1 MKAIK
6 YLQPSQLE
14 ELAKMQDTLNSMTCM
29 GNFGHADWKKEGWDW
44 GLAVIDEVLE
54 IHGHLG
60 WKWWKGSD
68 HYKQGINI
76 DNKKQIQLEVIDIL
90 HFGLSKSMQ
99 AGQKFEPTSQ
109 LPPVWDL
116 DDALSELLVNS
127 EQTSF
132 SWYAFDALCKAL
144 DLTASEI
151 IDIYTGKYALNI
163 FRQDCG
169 YGEGTY
175 QKQWLIPEISIK
187 YQEDN
192 WYLEKILGDIK
203 RLGDKVT
210 VSKVTCELAKHY
222 KLATGGGSK

>member
-29 GNFGHADWKKEGWDW
+29 GNFGHANWVSEEWDW
-44 GLAVIDEVLE
+44 GFAVIDEVRE
-54 IHGHLG
+54 IKEHLG

-68 HYKQGINI
+68 NYKQGINI

-90 HFGLSKSMQ
+90 HFGISKTLQ
-99 AGQKFEPTSQ
+99 AGLPFQPTGPIQ
-109 LPPVWDL
+109 GWDL
-116 DDALSELLVNS
+116 QDCLMELVDNWTY
-127 EQTSF
+127 TSF
-132 SWYAFDALCKAL
+132 SWAAFDCLCGWLEL
-144 DLTASEI
+144 DAEEI
-151 IDIYTGKYALNI
+151 IEIYTGKYALNI

-169 YGEGTY
+169 YGDGTY
-175 QKQWLIPEISIK
+175 QKQWLIPEVSIK

-203 RLGDKVT
+203 RLGDKIT

-222 KLATGGGSK
+222 KLATGGK